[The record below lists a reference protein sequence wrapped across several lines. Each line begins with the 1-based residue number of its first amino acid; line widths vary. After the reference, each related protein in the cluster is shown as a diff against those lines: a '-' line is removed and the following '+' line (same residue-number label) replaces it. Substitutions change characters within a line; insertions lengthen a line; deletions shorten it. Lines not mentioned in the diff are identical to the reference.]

1 MPHQEPTERCYTHTE
16 NVRHPVVEITQ
27 QNNVDIEQNFLLGH
41 VADEVVAAVVVVD
54 DLDVFVVV

>member
-1 MPHQEPTERCYTHTE
+1 
-16 NVRHPVVEITQ
+16 VVEITQ